1 MKNNFLKI
9 FIFTLFFTPQLS
21 FAGVGGNGPVC
32 ENVKSGMIAFYEF
45 FDSTVSYYEIGR
57 KNDLYYLHKYEP
69 YIYSTTFDEI
79 TWKERTF
86 SKTLDRKTLV
96 LRTFFYGE
104 LSFTDRCQVYST
116 EELYRQVD
124 KILNLYQKKYDAGRK
139 ENKI

>member
-1 MKNNFLKI
+1 MKNHFLRS
-9 FIFTLFFTPQLS
+9 FIFALFISPTLS
-21 FAGVGGNGPVC
+21 FADVGGKGLVC

-45 FDSTVSYYEIGR
+45 FDRTVSYYEIGR

-69 YIYSTTFDEI
+69 HIYATTSDQI
-79 TWKERTF
+79 TWKEINF
-86 SKTLDRKTLV
+86 QKTLDRRTLV

-124 KILNLYQKKYDAGRK
+124 QILNLYQKKYDAGRK
-139 ENKI
+139 KNKI